1 MMMKRQP
8 GEDEHSRCKDPEV
21 GMGLLSLRGR
31 GSDQI
36 SKGNRNRSCKNL
48 EDKAICILRFIL
60 FSQLFDVLN
69 LCPFKA
75 MEGFKQKEDIT
86 GLTFWRDGLDI

>member
-8 GEDEHSRCKDPEV
+8 GEDEHSRCKGPEV
-21 GMGLLSLRGR
+21 GMALLSLRGK

-36 SKGNRNRSCKNL
+36 SKGNRNRSCRNL

-69 LCPFKA
+69 LCPF
-75 MEGFKQKEDIT
+75 
-86 GLTFWRDGLDI
+86 